1 MASSKKAK
9 APLRDGSLFRGVG
22 VALVTPFT
30 RTGFVDFKG
39 LNKLV
44 DHVITQG
51 VDYLVALGTTAETPT
66 LSSDEKKEIL
76 LSVLRQAA
84 GRVPVV
90 CGLGGNNTQEVLDN
104 IESYPL
110 EGVAALLSVAP
121 YYNKPSQ
128 EGIYQHFKK
137 IAGATKLPIILY
149 NVPGRTVTNILPQTV
164 LRIAKDC
171 PNVVAIKEASGNLSQ
186 CMDIVAGK
194 PAGFTVLSG
203 DDNLVL
209 PQIAIGMEGVI
220 SVAANCY
227 TEAFCHMVHAA
238 LGGDFDT
245 ARQIHYKLLPGIELL
260 FAEGN
265 PTGVKYVLGEMG
277 LMKNSLRL
285 PLVSASEKLS
295 GQISDFLKQLA

>member
-1 MASSKKAK
+1 M
-9 APLRDGSLFRGVG
+9 FRGVG
-22 VALVTPFT
+22 VALVTPMT
-30 RTGFVDFKG
+30 RTGYVDFKG
-39 LNKLV
+39 LSKLV
-44 DHVITQG
+44 EHVIAQG

-66 LSSDEKKEIL
+66 LTSDEKKEVL
-76 LSVLRQAA
+76 LSVIRQAS

-90 CGLGGNNTQEVLDN
+90 CGLGGNNTQEVLDC

-110 EGVAALLSVAP
+110 EGVAALLSVVP

-137 IAGATKLPIILY
+137 IADATRLPIILY
-149 NVPGRTVTNILPQTV
+149 NVPGRTVANMLPQTV

-171 PNVVAIKEASGNLSQ
+171 PNVVAIKEASGNLVQ

-194 PAGFTVLSG
+194 PKGFTVLSG

-209 PQIAIGMEGVI
+209 PQIAVGMEGVI

-245 ARQIHYKLLPGIELL
+245 ARAVHYKLLPGIDLL

-265 PTGVKYVLGEMG
+265 PCGVKFVLSEMG
-277 LMKNSLRL
+277 LIKNSLRL
-285 PLVSASEKLS
+285 PLVPASEKLS
-295 GQISDFLKQLA
+295 GQIKSFLQQ